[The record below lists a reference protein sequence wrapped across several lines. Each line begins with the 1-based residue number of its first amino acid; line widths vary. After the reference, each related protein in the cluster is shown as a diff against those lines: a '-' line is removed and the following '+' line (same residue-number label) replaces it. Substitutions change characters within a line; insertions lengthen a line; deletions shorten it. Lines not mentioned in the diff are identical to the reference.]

1 MQNTTPVITIG
12 KNEQITTTSLN
23 VAEVFGKNHRDV
35 LRSIDNLVAELPE
48 EIRVRNFAQ
57 GSYTLPDTGNQQ
69 HRVFNITRDGFT
81 LLVMGFTGKKALAFK
96 LAYIDKFNAMEAALH
111 ALHYRKHD
119 KKAQIEAM
127 AVIGHLLP
135 PEEAKDALNYIKANT
150 VVNKIASSIHGFPKM
165 LKKDEMN
172 LDMLKTRSNVL
183 DKYVKL
189 FELGFTNS
197 EIKNILN
204 SKLLAA

>member
-1 MQNTTPVITIG
+1 MSNTLPVITIG

-23 VAEVFGKNHRDV
+23 IAEFFNKRHADV
-35 LRSIDNLVAELPE
+35 LRAISNITKNLPE
-48 EIRVRNFAQ
+48 THQRNFALVDFIDKNGEKQ
-57 GSYTLPDTGNQQ
+57 PCY
-69 HRVFNITRDGFT
+69 NINRDGFT
-81 LLVMGFTGKKALAFK
+81 LLVMGFTGKKALEFK
-96 LAYIDKFNAMEAALH
+96 LAYIDQFNAMEAALH

-135 PEEAKDALNYIKANT
+135 PEEAKDALNYIKANA
-150 VVNKIASSIHGFPKM
+150 VVNKIVSSIHGFPKM

>member
-1 MQNTTPVITIG
+1 MSNKLPVITIG

-23 VAEVFGKNHRDV
+23 VAEVFGKRHDHV
-35 LRSIDNLVAELPE
+35 LRDIDNLLSSLPSE
-48 EIRVRNFAQ
+48 WGVPNFGE
-57 GSYTLPDTGNQQ
+57 GSKTNTQNGQSY
-69 HRVFNITRDGFT
+69 RYFNLTRDGFM
-81 LLVMGFTGKKALAFK
+81 LLVMGFTGEKALKLK
-96 LAYIDKFNAMEAALH
+96 LAYIEQFNAMETALH

-150 VVNKIASSIHGFPKM
+150 VVNKIVSSIHGFPKM